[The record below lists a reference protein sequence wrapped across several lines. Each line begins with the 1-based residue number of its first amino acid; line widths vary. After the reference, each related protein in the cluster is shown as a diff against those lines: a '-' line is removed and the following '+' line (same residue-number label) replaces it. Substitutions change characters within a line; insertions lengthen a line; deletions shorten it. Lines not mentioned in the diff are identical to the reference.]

1 MSFSIKIDKEI
12 AEYFYDG
19 MSQESRAVIEMYTVR
34 LHWDKFQKQV
44 KHTNLENTNVSGKT
58 IKKAEEMLTKLGC
71 R

>member
-44 KHTNLENTNVSGKT
+44 KHTNLE
-58 IKKAEEMLTKLGC
+58 IQM
-71 R
+71 